1 MSGSLI
7 FCTKMEDLLNYT
19 SGWNE
24 AESAE
29 SLRHSDGS
37 YQYFFPIRL
46 GFSDRIRIPAGNADS
61 LLGALKFL

>member
-1 MSGSLI
+1 
-7 FCTKMEDLLNYT
+7 MEDLLNYT

-24 AESAE
+24 AEGAE